1 MFITKQYNTAKSIII
16 LFVLVF
22 LTDVIHGQTS
32 QVESIQFNI
41 PENHLTGGFAVGT
54 QSFTFNRYSLFE
66 AIEMTAKAGGR
77 VIEPFRH
84 KIWPDE
90 NDDTRLVPGVSDD
103 VIEAVQEK
111 LAEHDIIAVN
121 FGNIPLPND
130 EEELRKIFDFAQ
142 KLGVKAITSEP
153 SEDAMDL
160 IEKMVIEYDIALAIH
175 NHHPRP
181 DQPDYRHWDPEFVLS
196 LVEGRDPRLGVSA
209 DIGHYVRS
217 NIDPVEALQLL
228 EGRII
233 SLHFSD
239 VDQWGADGVDT
250 HAGTGVT
257 DLVAVLDEL
266 KRQNFG
272 GNISIEYEADW
283 YDNVAEVAQYIGF
296 IRGWAETRND

>member
-1 MFITKQYNTAKSIII
+1 MKKQFIIVKSIII
-16 LFVLVF
+16 FFVLI
-22 LTDVIHGQTS
+22 LATEVINGQSS

-41 PENHLTGGFAVGT
+41 PESHLIGGFAVGT

-66 AIEMTAKAGGR
+66 AIEMTDKAGGR
-77 VIEPFRH
+77 VIETFRH
-84 KIWPDE
+84 KVWPDE

-103 VIEAVQEK
+103 VIEAVKQK
-111 LAEHDIIAVN
+111 LAEHDIIVVN

-160 IEKMVIEYDIALAIH
+160 IEEMVIEYDIALAIH
-175 NHHPRP
+175 NHHPRS

-196 LVEGRDPRLGVSA
+196 LVEGRDPRIGVCA

-233 SLHFSD
+233 SMHFSD
-239 VDQWGADGVDT
+239 VNQWGADGEDT
-250 HAGTGVT
+250 HAGTGVI

-266 KRQNFG
+266 KRQDFG

-283 YDNVAEVAQYIGF
+283 YDNVAEVAQYVGF
-296 IRGWAETRND
+296 IRGWAETRKN